1 MSKIRCVVFWEGF
14 PACGHMLVD
23 LSAHLGG
30 SLQVIATKATVPF
43 SGLGGFLENDIIYL
57 ESVLEIGNYF
67 SIISGAD
74 IFIHT
79 GWNHKAINDIDKRL
93 NSSNSKVK
101 KYVLVDNR
109 LKFSIRQVIGSV
121 YFRMFLNE
129 LYDGYIVSGKSAY
142 KLMRFFGVQKSKI
155 ASGHYGASSDL
166 YPRWHDDY
174 KKSKE
179 VTFIGSIDK
188 RKGADILLQCWSEYI
203 NLGGTLTLNIIGA
216 GEYQE
221 QFLKL
226 ERVKVFGF
234 LQPSEASEILL
245 RSLAFVLPGRDDNW
259 GTVIAEAAA
268 SGCILLTTKNVG
280 AAYDFLEELKNGYLL
295 DIRSSKSL
303 SNILLKI
310 ENMDSKILLNMSKA
324 SVIKSLDFDSNRL
337 TSAIEK
343 LYGNLS

>member
-1 MSKIRCVVFWEGF
+1 M
-14 PACGHMLVD
+14 
-23 LSAHLGG
+23 
-30 SLQVIATKATVPF
+30 F
-43 SGLGGFLENDIIYL
+43 SNGL
-57 ESVLEIGNYF
+57 
-67 SIISGAD
+67 
-74 IFIHT
+74 
-79 GWNHKAINDIDKRL
+79 
-93 NSSNSKVK
+93 
-101 KYVLVDNR
+101 
-109 LKFSIRQVIGSV
+109 
-121 YFRMFLNE
+121 
-129 LYDGYIVSGKSAY
+129 
-142 KLMRFFGVQKSKI
+142 
-155 ASGHYGASSDL
+155 
-166 YPRWHDDY
+166 
-174 KKSKE
+174 
-179 VTFIGSIDK
+179 
-188 RKGADILLQCWSEYI
+188 
-203 NLGGTLTLNIIGA
+203 LTI
-216 GEYQE
+216 E